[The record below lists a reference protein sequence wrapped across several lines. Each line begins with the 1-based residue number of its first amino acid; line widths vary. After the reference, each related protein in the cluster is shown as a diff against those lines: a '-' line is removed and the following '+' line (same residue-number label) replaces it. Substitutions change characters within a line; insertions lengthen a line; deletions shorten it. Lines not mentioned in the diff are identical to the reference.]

1 MLLSITCALPAYSP
15 IKQCI
20 QRVAQGHIWLQY
32 GLVPCKSVS
41 TSICSCAACSI
52 LLRSQTPFS
61 PLPHPSPLSP
71 TLPPPFPLPPPS
83 PPATSTLLALPN
95 KPSAGLFEKLSRP
108 GPPGGPETTAYRLHL
123 DLHRKLC
130 MSLVVPSPLHSAVW
144 CMQTRYRVFDLLTR
158 SQCTGLKPMQSA
170 SDILSSQLGS
180 LSKAVKP
187 HSICF
192 SAAMLQCSNA
202 SVSVLQVHKAKLKFS
217 GTIVAVKVQY
227 PNSLEVMLQ
236 ASSFACYLHFPHVH
250 LLTSMDFSLIDG
262 AYTCLRLM
270 AYC

>member
-1 MLLSITCALPAYSP
+1 MGWYHANLSAPLSALVLHVASCSGHRPLFPHFP
-15 IKQCI
+15 I
-20 QRVAQGHIWLQY
+20 
-32 GLVPCKSVS
+32 PP
-41 TSICSCAACSI
+41 
-52 LLRSQTPFS
+52 PFLPPS
-61 PLPHPSPLSP
+61 PLPSLFLLLPLL
-71 TLPPPFPLPPPS
+71 LPPLCSPS
-83 PPATSTLLALPN
+83 QTNHQLVCLRN
-95 KPSAGLFEKLSRP
+95 FP
-108 GPPGGPETTAYRLHL
+108 GPAPPGPETTAYRLHL
-123 DLHRKLC
+123 DLHKKLC